1 MMSRLRYCRHFDGPV
16 PMLHILLPQ
25 HLMVISL
32 EFVFCSKRRK
42 CAGSLFADMHY
53 AELEFVSI
61 P

>member
-1 MMSRLRYCRHFDGPV
+1 MISRLKYWRHFDV

-42 CAGSLFADMHY
+42 CAGPLFADMHC

>member
-1 MMSRLRYCRHFDGPV
+1 
-16 PMLHILLPQ
+16 MLHILLPQ

-32 EFVFCSKRRK
+32 ELVFRSKRRK
-42 CAGSLFADMHY
+42 CAGSLFADMHC